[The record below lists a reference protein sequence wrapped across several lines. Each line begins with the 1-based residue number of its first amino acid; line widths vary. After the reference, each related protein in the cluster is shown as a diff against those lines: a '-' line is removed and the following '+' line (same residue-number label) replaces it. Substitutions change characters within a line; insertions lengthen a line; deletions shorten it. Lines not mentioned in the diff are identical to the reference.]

1 MFTKILVALDGSE
14 LAEKA
19 LPTAQNLAG
28 LSGASIHLI
37 QVISR
42 QPEAEA
48 ARSASYGSVGTM
60 EVERDAARKLVE
72 GRIARGKDYLERV
85 ADQVRNAGVPVET
98 AIPEGAADEN
108 IIAYTKEHGIDLV
121 VISTHGYGGI
131 RRLILGSVTDR
142 VIRSCEVPVLV
153 VPCS

>member
-14 LAEKA
+14 LAERA
-19 LPTAQNLAG
+19 LPVAQNLSR

-48 ARSASYGSVGTM
+48 ARGAGGSVQAL
-60 EVERDAARKLVE
+60 ELERDMARRLVE
-72 GRIARGKDYLERV
+72 SRITRGKDYLE
-85 ADQVRNAGVPVET
+85 QIAGQIKDTGVQIDT
-98 AIPEGAADEN
+98 AILEGAAVEK
-108 IIAYTKEHGIDLV
+108 IVEYSREQGMDLV
-121 VISTHGYGGI
+121 VISSHGYGGVK
-131 RRLILGSVTDR
+131 RLLLGSVTDR

-153 VPCS
+153 IPCS